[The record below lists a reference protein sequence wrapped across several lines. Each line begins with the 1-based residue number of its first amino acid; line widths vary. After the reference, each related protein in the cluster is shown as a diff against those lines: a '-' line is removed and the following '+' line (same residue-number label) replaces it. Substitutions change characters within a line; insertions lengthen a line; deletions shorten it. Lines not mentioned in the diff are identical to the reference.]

1 MKFRKSHLTQISI
14 FSLVGFS
21 AIIIYHF
28 KWYSILAGLIILI
41 LTDWFLVPI
50 HRKRIVEEY
59 LEIVKKKERVIDK
72 EEKKGCGKILE
83 KYHYGTLNCG
93 DFDGEV
99 LCNECRGR
107 NWDKNKKEKKK

>member
-1 MKFRKSHLTQISI
+1 MTFKKLHLTQLLI
-14 FSLVGFS
+14 FTLVGFA
-21 AIIIYHF
+21 AIIVSRL
-28 KWYSILAGLIILI
+28 KWYCFLVGLTILI
-41 LTDWFLVPI
+41 LTDWFIVPI
-50 HRKRIVEEY
+50 HRRRIIEEY

-99 LCNECRGR
+99 LCNECIGR
-107 NWDKNKKEKKK
+107 NWDKNKLEKKK